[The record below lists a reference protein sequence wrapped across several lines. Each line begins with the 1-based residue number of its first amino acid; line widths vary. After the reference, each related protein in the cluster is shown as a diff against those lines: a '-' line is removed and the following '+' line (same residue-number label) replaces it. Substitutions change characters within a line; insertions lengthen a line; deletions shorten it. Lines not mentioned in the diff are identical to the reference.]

1 MKGRHDHERE
11 LDCQEDRDNH
21 DQHQG
26 CVVGVSLS
34 LVLPGDGEIHDDEDG
49 SNDDDENGGDVDDH
63 NVMFLVATHLP
74 PVRGF
79 AAWSALL
86 AIKR

>member
-11 LDCQEDRDNH
+11 LHCQEDRDNH

-26 CVVGVSLS
+26 CVVRVSLS
-34 LVLPGDGEIHDDEDG
+34 LVLPEDDEIHDDKDG
-49 SNDDDENGGDVDDH
+49 SNDDDDNGGGVGDH
-63 NVMFLVATHLP
+63 NVIILVTTHLP

>member
-11 LDCQEDRDNH
+11 LDGQEDRDNH

-34 LVLPGDGEIHDDEDG
+34 LVLPEDGEDG
-49 SNDDDENGGDVDDH
+49 SNNDDNGGSVGDH
-63 NVMFLVATHLP
+63 
-74 PVRGF
+74 
-79 AAWSALL
+79 
-86 AIKR
+86 

>member
-1 MKGRHDHERE
+1 MTMSGSSTAKKTEITTINIR
-11 LDCQEDRDNH
+11 
-21 DQHQG
+21 
-26 CVVGVSLS
+26 VVLLASRCLLFSLR
-34 LVLPGDGEIHDDEDG
+34 GMRFTTIRMAEMMIDD
-49 SNDDDENGGDVDDH
+49 NGGGVGDH
-63 NVMFLVATHLP
+63 NVMFLVTTHLP

>member
-34 LVLPGDGEIHDDEDG
+34 LVLPEDGEIHGDEDG
-49 SNDDDENGGDVDDH
+49 SDDDDNGGDVGDH
-63 NVMFLVATHLP
+63 NVVDF
-74 PVRGF
+74 
-79 AAWSALL
+79 
-86 AIKR
+86 

>member
-34 LVLPGDGEIHDDEDG
+34 LVLPEEGETHGDEDDSHDD
-49 SNDDDENGGDVDDH
+49 NGGDVGDH
-63 NVMFLVATHLP
+63 NVMVFAETHLP